1 MISDQRMKT
10 IEAVE
15 KEIIKEFA
23 HLPDIE
29 SKYEYLFE
37 LGGDLPEMDPSL
49 KNEKNLVRGCQ
60 SQLWFQL
67 SIEDGKLQLQVDS
80 DSLVMK
86 GIGALMVRLIDD
98 RQPQEIQNLNLD
110 FIDKLNIWKLPSNR
124 NNGLL
129 SMMSHL
135 HRQAGQLSMDK

>member
-1 MISDQRMKT
+1 MKT

-49 KNEKNLVRGCQ
+49 KNKKNLVRGCQ
-60 SQLWFQL
+60 SQFWFQL

-135 HRQAGQLSMDK
+135 HRQAEQLSMDK